1 MFEIFEKIFFNGRE
15 KIFFGFWS
23 LKKKFLGFLWNRSQ
37 NFFLKEKG
45 FCRSEVDFGV
55 KSEKMSKILVK
66 RFSKVFSK
74 TF

>member
-1 MFEIFEKIFFNGRE
+1 MVEIFEKIFFNGRE

-45 FCRSEVDFGV
+45 FCRFRAKKGQKV
-55 KSEKMSKILVK
+55 KKCLK
-66 RFSKVFSK
+66 F
-74 TF
+74 